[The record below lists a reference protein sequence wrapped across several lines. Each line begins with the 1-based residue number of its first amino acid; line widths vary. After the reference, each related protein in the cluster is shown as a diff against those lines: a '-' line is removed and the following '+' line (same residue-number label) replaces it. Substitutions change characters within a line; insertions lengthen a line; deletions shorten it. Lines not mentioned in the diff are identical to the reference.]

1 MTNLKKAMQV
11 EQQLRNENNYNVRT
25 LAPLVKEFGY
35 NTAKEYLEE
44 RNAYL
49 FQNWKPEVIRPEIK
63 EIGILCQNAVKNEEC
78 KIIIPEENGIRVWE
92 GDEKVDHDLCKELG
106 IQIENVG
113 AGGGTIIGSEK
124 DFSMMLIMPNE
135 IRLTLEDILNKF
147 VEIISK
153 HIPNVIWIGNDILVD
168 DKKVCGTT
176 YRILDNVAVFT
187 CQVSFEDYTEYIE
200 KICTKKSTKV
210 PSHID
215 PSILSKDKFEEEVLN
230 WLVNKAQ

>member
-1 MTNLKKAMQV
+1 MVNLEKAMQV
-11 EQQLRNENNYNVRT
+11 EQQLRNEGNYNVRT
-25 LAPLVKEFGY
+25 LAPLIKEFGY

-92 GDEKVDHDLCKELG
+92 GNEKVDHDLCEKLG

-135 IRLTLEDILNKF
+135 IRLTIEDILNKF
-147 VEIISK
+147 VQIISRYN
-153 HIPNVIWIGNDILVD
+153 INATWSGNDVIID

-176 YRILDNVAVFT
+176 YRILDNISVFT
-187 CQVSFEDYTEYIE
+187 CQVSFEDYSEYIE
-200 KICTKKSTKV
+200 KICTKKSTKT
-210 PSHID
+210 PGFIN
-215 PSILSKDKFEEEVLN
+215 PEILSKEQFEEDVLN
-230 WLVNKAQ
+230 WLINKA